1 MIPPG
6 VPGQAPPHRT
16 TGDVSQADTHHNAP
30 TAHLS
35 AFHAHTVAP
44 RQPNLERPPTGLTQ
58 PHSHSDDDLR
68 QAHLTHRVIGQA
80 RRPHEHTPTTAKL
93 GQPTTTTHTR
103 ATTQQHNSHEL
114 GPTNTATKRS
124 THQHTHSTS
133 SARIRDD
140 GQPEGEVTRPHRA
153 ARPLRVLR
161 SAKSC
166 KFENWINHFRS
177 LLGCDGVPESCG
189 IVACGFRTR
198 HGGTVTAQGCRTAG
212 RSDLSRTAGSLQS
225 ELTSWPHP
233 YSQDRSSTHVPHEP
247 ASSDLSLKSRQSSDS
262 CGDGEIRTPEGLP
275 PQPP

>member
-1 MIPPG
+1 MTCAKRTSRTESSARPGARTSTHQPP
-6 VPGQAPPHRT
+6 PSSASRPRRRRT
-16 TGDVSQADTHHNAP
+16 
-30 TAHLS
+30 
-35 AFHAHTVAP
+35 
-44 RQPNLERPPTGLTQ
+44 
-58 PHSHSDDDLR
+58 
-68 QAHLTHRVIGQA
+68 
-80 RRPHEHTPTTAKL
+80 HE
-93 GQPTTTTHTR
+93 
-103 ATTQQHNSHEL
+103 QQHNS
-114 GPTNTATKRS
+114 TAAASSVQRTQQRRDPLTS
-124 THQHTHSTS
+124 TRSTS
-133 SARIRDD
+133 SAHIRDD
-140 GQPEGEVTRPHRA
+140 GQPEGEVTRPHDP
-153 ARPLRVLR
+153 ARPPRVLR